1 MTNPDDKEIQKT
13 LEEMK
18 KRAEEFQAG
27 GNYSS
32 GSNHCDSPS
41 NWKLILIIIVV
52 VIILI
57 LSILFYMKSGSQK
70 AQIKA
75 PPGQQ
80 IIYPKDGPPKLAPKL

>member
-1 MTNPDDKEIQKT
+1 MSDIDQKEIQKT

-32 GSNHCDSPS
+32 GSSRFDSSS
-41 NWKLILIIIVV
+41 NWKLILVV
-52 VIILI
+52 VGVILVLII
-57 LSILFYMKSGSQK
+57 SAVFYIKSGGSK

-75 PPGQQ
+75 PPGYKV
-80 IIYPKDGPPKLAPKL
+80 IYPGDGPPRLQPK